1 MHKDE
6 AEGQAKKLGGN
17 LKEGLG
23 KLTGDRQL
31 EAEGHA
37 DQAEG
42 SVQDVIGKG
51 KSALRDALK
60 K

>member
-6 AEGQAKKLGGN
+6 AEGQGKKLAGN

-23 KLTGDRQL
+23 KLTGDKKLQS
-31 EAEGHA
+31 EGQA

-42 SVQDVIGKG
+42 AVQDALGQGKQ
-51 KSALRDALK
+51 ALRDALK